1 MEFKLIIKK
10 LNNTLSETEAREF
23 NDWYNESAN
32 HRLYF
37 KRVKENYQ
45 EELDL
50 IDAEKAWSKLSS
62 QLRKSK
68 KKPVYWKYAVAAAV
82 ILLLS
87 VPFILNYVIGKTS
100 PEPVIVNDIIK
111 PGVNKAIL
119 TLEDGSQVVLDK
131 NSTYQSTYSISN
143 GEEISYNS
151 NTSESSEMLYNILTI
166 PRGGEFFVKLSDN
179 TKVWLN
185 SESQL
190 KYPVNFIEGKERA
203 VELVYGEA
211 YFEVSPST
219 EHKGTKFKV
228 LNNNQAVEVLG
239 TKFNVKAYL
248 NETEIFTTL
257 AEGKVAINSNT
268 INKFLSPGQQSVLN
282 LETRKIDVKAV
293 DVKTELSWVHGS
305 FVFHYKSL
313 KEITKVLSR
322 WYDVDF
328 KFDSK
333 SIEKQEFNGE
343 LNKKQNLE
351 EILMLIKATN
361 KINHFEIK
369 NKEVLIK

>member
-1 MEFKLIIKK
+1 
-10 LNNTLSETEAREF
+10 
-23 NDWYNESAN
+23 
-32 HRLYF
+32 
-37 KRVKENYQ
+37 
-45 EELDL
+45 
-50 IDAEKAWSKLSS
+50 
-62 QLRKSK
+62 
-68 KKPVYWKYAVAAAV
+68 
-82 ILLLS
+82 
-87 VPFILNYVIGKTS
+87 
-100 PEPVIVNDIIK
+100 
-111 PGVNKAIL
+111 
-119 TLEDGSQVVLDK
+119 
-131 NSTYQSTYSISN
+131 
-143 GEEISYNS
+143 
-151 NTSESSEMLYNILTI
+151 MLYNILTI

>member
-1 MEFKLIIKK
+1 MIIKK

-143 GEEISYNS
+143 GEEITYNN

-257 AEGKVAINSNT
+257 AEGKVAINSNA